1 MAVNLKISG
10 FSDNLFKFAEMY
22 IKILMESAEK
32 EFDQDTVRHSVE
44 KIRTEYANNNNE
56 VDDKA
61 SHNRL
66 LMLIPHSFH
75 DKLMEKELK
84 ELLDDWDL
92 LGGFDP
98 SEFLK
103 NTVLANIMSVEVM
116 IFGNTSEEDSKKFC
130 NEIILKSF

>member
-1 MAVNLKISG
+1 
-10 FSDNLFKFAEMY
+10 
-22 IKILMESAEK
+22 
-32 EFDQDTVRHSVE
+32 
-44 KIRTEYANNNNE
+44 
-56 VDDKA
+56 
-61 SHNRL
+61 
-66 LMLIPHSFH
+66 MLIPHSFH

-103 NTVLANIMSVEVM
+103 NTVLSNIMSVEVL

-130 NEIILKSF
+130 SEIIS